1 MTRLAKC
8 LSALALGCAI
18 ASPACA
24 TTIDGFLGFG
34 GGGTN
39 FFDPVNG
46 DVPGGFGNSSSP
58 NGVAV
63 GAGVEFGFNDN
74 ATLIR
79 ADFTSTSLTLT
90 DLCELAG
97 GCHDA
102 SVHLVFT
109 ASTPGFFSNFQGVG
123 GINDFPGTKNASV
136 TGAGDTL
143 TLDWGGAD
151 PVAFNVT
158 FDANFT
164 FGSTSATPLPA
175 TLPLF
180 AGGAGLIG
188 LLARR
193 RKQKRAA

>member
-1 MTRLAKC
+1 MDFWDSVGAELIFSIPSTATYRAD
-8 LSALALGCAI
+8 LGTHHRQTVL
-18 ASPACA
+18 PW
-24 TTIDGFLGFG
+24 
-34 GGGTN
+34 
-39 FFDPVNG
+39 
-46 DVPGGFGNSSSP
+46 
-58 NGVAV
+58 